1 MPGTGLLYRQTDV
14 PASGPRSWRV
24 LGPGTLSL
32 LARAPLSRYV
42 QSLRVTDR
50 PPRTR
55 RPQPVRPE
63 NHPAFLVF

>member
-1 MPGTGLLYRQTDV
+1 MCRAPGLLYRQTDV
-14 PASGPRSWRV
+14 PASGSRLWRV

-42 QSLRVTDR
+42 QSLRVTDK
-50 PPRTR
+50 